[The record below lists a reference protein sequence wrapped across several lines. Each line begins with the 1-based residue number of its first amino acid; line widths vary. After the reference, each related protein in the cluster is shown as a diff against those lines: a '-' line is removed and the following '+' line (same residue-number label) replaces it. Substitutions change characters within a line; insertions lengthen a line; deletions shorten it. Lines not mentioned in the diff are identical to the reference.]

1 MFRVLIF
8 FMSFFIAL
16 NLNAGDKMQIIIK
29 NKNGE
34 FKAILDDTLV
44 ARSFAA
50 QLPIVL
56 NLQDYANAEKYAKLK
71 MPLDISNSPRGSD
84 GKKGELS
91 YFAPWQNF
99 VIYYKDQSYYD
110 GIVRLGEITDEDIAK
125 VAIDGEIKIELVR

>member
-1 MFRVLIF
+1 
-8 FMSFFIAL
+8 
-16 NLNAGDKMQIIIK
+16 MQIIIK

-84 GKKGELS
+84 GKNGELS
-91 YFAPWQNF
+91 YFAPWHNF
-99 VIYYKDQSYYD
+99 VIYYKNQPYYD
-110 GIVRLGEITDEDIAK
+110 GIVRLGEIADEDIAK